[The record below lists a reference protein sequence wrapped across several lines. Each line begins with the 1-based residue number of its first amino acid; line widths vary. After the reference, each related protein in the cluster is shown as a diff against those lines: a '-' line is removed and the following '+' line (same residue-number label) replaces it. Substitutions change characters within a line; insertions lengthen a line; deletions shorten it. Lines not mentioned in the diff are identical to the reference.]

1 MKNKIVLVAF
11 VLIILNTLLFSQVER
26 PKLVVGIVVDQMRF
40 NDLYR
45 YYHLYGEDGFRRLA
59 EQGTNFTY
67 AHYNYELTSTGPG
80 HASIYTGTTPFFH
93 GIIGNDFY
101 DKRNK
106 RMINCVQDDL
116 QTSIGTENSNGK
128 KSPVNL
134 LASTITDELK
144 LFTNKKSKV
153 ISVSIKDRGA
163 ILPGGHL
170 ADAAYWYDSKTGYF
184 ISSSY
189 YMNKLPDW
197 VNEFNS
203 QKYPDFYLSGD
214 WNLLLDKSFYEINNP
229 DESLYEKDLFNE
241 GKTSFPH
248 SFKNINPNE
257 RYNLFQFTPFAN
269 QLVLDLAKEAIV
281 NEKLGQNDYPD
292 FLAVS
297 FSVTDLLAHELGN
310 YSYELMDVYLRVDRQ
325 IAELLKF
332 LDQKI
337 GKGNYLLFLTSDHA
351 AIETPAYLKENKMP
365 VGGIGTNR
373 LKDSL
378 MIYVKREFNSEEII
392 ENFSNRQIFLNRDF
406 ILKAGLDI
414 SEVQKKIK
422 NYLRDT
428 FFEVQ
433 LILTRET
440 LETYAASRTTTNSI
454 LNGWNPSRSG
464 DIAYNL
470 LPNYLNN
477 FLEKGTTHG
486 SAYSYDTHVP
496 LLFYGWNIPA
506 KEVSKPVFIVD
517 IASTIANLL
526 KMNEPNSC
534 IGIPLFGDE
543 KS

>member
-45 YYHLYGEDGFRRLA
+45 YYHLYGEDGFKRLA

-170 ADAAYWYDSKTGYF
+170 ADAAYWYDSKTGNF

-248 SFKNINPNE
+248 SFKNIHPNE

-269 QLVLDLAKEAIV
+269 QLVLELAKEAIE

-392 ENFSNRQIFLNRDF
+392 ENFSNRQIFLNREF

-414 SEVQKKIK
+414 SEVQRKIK

-428 FFEVQ
+428 FYEIQ